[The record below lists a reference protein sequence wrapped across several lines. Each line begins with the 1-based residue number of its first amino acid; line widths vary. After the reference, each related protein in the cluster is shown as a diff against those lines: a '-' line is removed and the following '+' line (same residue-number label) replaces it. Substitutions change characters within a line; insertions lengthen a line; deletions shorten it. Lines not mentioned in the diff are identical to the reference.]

1 MKKRIIGMAL
11 LAGAAA
17 LVQSKAQAQAT
28 PAEPA
33 AAQSSA
39 VPGWNELID
48 RLRDL
53 PDRLLAKLPEPLR
66 NDPQVRQEA
75 ARVALEALGA
85 QALSTVGADG
95 DHPQFLPVIGQVWNT
110 GQPNA
115 DTVYR
120 AAKLTA
126 GGTYRL
132 RGTRGS
138 MRMSVIA
145 ESGPRPPQPPGQT
158 MPIVGPP
165 RPIHDLNTLK
175 VDAQGRFDVVLSPVR
190 PTDWKGDWWE
200 LNPTSNNLLM
210 RFVGSE
216 WGKER
221 EPTVSIERLDVAPQR
236 PRPSA
241 ATLEERLRALPQAV
255 EFSTLMF
262 GDHVDALRRQG
273 FVNKF
278 KIFNLSQSGG
288 LKGQFYYEG
297 VYDLADD
304 EALIVEAKAPSQC
317 LYRSLILTNE
327 LYETTDW
334 YNNHSSLND
343 AQAPLDKDG
352 VLRIVVSARDPGVP
366 NWLDTAGHPT
376 GVIQGRWT
384 NCNENPV
391 PEVKKVKLADVRKNL
406 PAETGKVTPK
416 QREEIIRERR
426 AQLLQRAMW

>member
-1 MKKRIIGMAL
+1 MTKKKIIGAAL
-11 LAGAAA
+11 AAGAATMA
-17 LVQSKAQAQAT
+17 
-28 PAEPA
+28 PAHAADGPA
-33 AAQSSA
+33 GASA
-39 VPGWNELID
+39 VPGWNELIAK
-48 RLRDL
+48 LSDL
-53 PDRLLAKLPEPLR
+53 PDRLLARLPEPLR

-120 AAKLTA
+120 AAKLTP

-132 RGTRGS
+132 RGRAGS
-138 MRMSVIA
+138 MRMAVIA

-158 MPIVGPP
+158 MPVVGPP
-165 RPIHDLNTLK
+165 RPVHDLNTLK
-175 VDAQGRFDVVLSPVR
+175 VDAQGNFDVVLSPTR
-190 PTDWKGDWWE
+190 PAGWKGDWWE
-200 LNPTSNNLLM
+200 SVPSTNNLLM
-210 RFVGSE
+210 RFVGSN
-216 WGKER
+216 WGVER
-221 EPTVSIERLDVAPQR
+221 EPTVSIERLDVPPQR

-241 ATLEERLRALPQAV
+241 AVLEANLRALPQAV

-262 GDHVDALRRQG
+262 GDHVDALRRDG
-273 FVNKF
+273 FVNKL
-278 KIFNLSQSGG
+278 KIFDLSQSGG

-304 EALIVEAKAPSQC
+304 EALIVEAKAPTQC

-343 AQAPLDKDG
+343 AQAPVDKDG
-352 VLRIVVSARDPGVP
+352 MLRIVVSAKDPGVP
-366 NWLDTAGHPT
+366 NWLDTAGYPQ
-376 GVIQGRWT
+376 GIVQGRWT
-384 NCNENPV
+384 ECNAQPI

-406 PAETGKVTPK
+406 PPETGTVTPQ
-416 QREEIIRERR
+416 QREQIIRERR

>member
-1 MKKRIIGMAL
+1 MTKKKTAI
-11 LAGAAA
+11 GAALA
-17 LVQSKAQAQAT
+17 LGAAT
-28 PAEPA
+28 LTQPA
-33 AAQSSA
+33 AADAPPQGSA
-39 VPGWNELID
+39 VPGWNELIAK
-48 RLRDL
+48 LSDL
-53 PDRLLAKLPEPLR
+53 PDRLLARLPEHLR

-120 AAKLTA
+120 AAKLTP

-132 RGTRGS
+132 RGRAGS
-138 MRMSVIA
+138 IRMAVIA

-158 MPIVGPP
+158 MPVVGPP
-165 RPIHDLNTLK
+165 RPVHDLNKLK
-175 VDAQGRFDVVLSPVR
+175 VDAQGNYDVVLSPTK
-190 PTDWKGDWWE
+190 PAGWKGDWWE
-200 LNPTSNNLLM
+200 LNPTTNNLLM
-210 RFVGSE
+210 RLVGSA

-241 ATLEERLRALPQAV
+241 ATLEANLRALPQAV

-262 GDHVDALRRQG
+262 GDHVDALRRDG

-278 KIFNLSQSGG
+278 KIFDLSQSGG

-304 EALIVEAKAPSQC
+304 EALIVEAKAPTQC

-343 AQAPLDKDG
+343 AQAPVDKDG
-352 VLRIVVSARDPGVP
+352 VLRIVVSAKDPGVP

-376 GVIQGRWT
+376 GIVQGRWT
-384 NCNENPV
+384 ECNAQPI
-391 PEVKKVKLADVRKNL
+391 PEVKKVKVADVRKNL
-406 PAETGKVTPK
+406 PPETGTVTPK

-426 AQLLQRAMW
+426 AQLLQRSMW

>member
-1 MKKRIIGMAL
+1 MTKKTIIG
-11 LAGAAA
+11 AA
-17 LVQSKAQAQAT
+17 LAAVAANMNTAQEADAPPQG
-28 PAEPA
+28 
-33 AAQSSA
+33 SA
-39 VPGWNELID
+39 VPGWNELIAK
-48 RLRDL
+48 LADL
-53 PDRLLAKLPEPLR
+53 PDRLLARLPEHLR

-120 AAKLTA
+120 AAKLTP

-132 RGTRGS
+132 RGRAGS
-138 MRMSVIA
+138 MRMAVIA

-158 MPIVGPP
+158 MPVVGPP
-165 RPIHDLNTLK
+165 RPVHDLNKLK
-175 VDAQGRFDVVLSPVR
+175 VDAKGNFDVVLSPTR
-190 PTDWKGDWWE
+190 PAGWLGDWWE
-200 LNPTSNNLLM
+200 SVPTTNNLLM
-210 RFVGSE
+210 RFVGSN
-216 WGKER
+216 WGVER
-221 EPTVSIERLDVAPQR
+221 EPTVSIERLDVPPQR

-241 ATLEERLRALPQAV
+241 ETLEANLRALPQAV

-273 FVNKF
+273 FVNKV
-278 KIFNLSQSGG
+278 KIFDVSQSGG

-304 EALIVEAKAPSQC
+304 EALIVEAKAPTQC

-327 LYETTDW
+327 LYETIDW

-343 AQAPLDKDG
+343 AQAPVDKDG

-366 NWLDTAGHPT
+366 NWLDTAGHPQ
-376 GVIQGRWT
+376 GIIQGRWT
-384 NCNENPV
+384 ECNAQPI
-391 PEVKKVKLADVRKNL
+391 PEVTKVKVADVRKHL
-406 PAETGKVTPK
+406 PPETGTVTPK

-426 AQLLQRAMW
+426 AALLQRAMW